1 MEFTEPLQAA
11 AAVVSLAILAS
22 AACSDIRTREVPDIH
37 WASLGLIGSVL
48 YALLCVSEEGMRFDC
63 LAVPAC
69 LLMEFVAVAFLEG
82 KAAVSAGAAAAV
94 LFFAV
99 VVQGDSPYIVTQGLV
114 SAAAVAA
121 YAGLYYAGVLRG
133 GADAKCLMLLS
144 IALPYYPEI
153 GPFPL
158 MPPDPRIEEFIPPS
172 LSVLFVGAVIA
183 AAWALIWYA
192 VRTDRGRMRLD
203 EAAGSFVWICSGEDS
218 RGEEKEAAAA
228 RLMSEGASDAKVVY
242 QIPFIAPLAIASAA
256 VVLLGSPLFIL

>member
-1 MEFTEPLQAA
+1 MEISPVLQAVAVLLSFAVLSA
-11 AAVVSLAILAS
+11 AAVHDVRS
-22 AACSDIRTREVPDIH
+22 REVPDGLWKI
-37 WASLGLIGSVL
+37 LGLSGSVL
-48 YALLCVSEEGMRFDC
+48 YAAICIAEDGLRWEYA
-63 LAVPAC
+63 AVPAG
-69 LLMEFVAVAFLEG
+69 LVLELYAIAFLESRR
-82 KAAVSAGAAAAV
+82 ALMSGAAAV
-94 LFFAV
+94 MLFAASFLF
-99 VVQGDSPYIVTQGLV
+99 GDGTSPMTQGL
-114 SAAAVAA
+114 AAAVAILA
-121 YAGLYYAGVLRG
+121 YAGLYYASVLRG
-133 GADAKCLMLLS
+133 GADAKCLMALS
-144 IALPYYPEI
+144 LALPYYPEI